1 MERRSAQRRPED
13 DLARLSRAELER
25 MAAAGR
31 EVLDCQ
37 RVLAKTGD
45 SVVSEAI
52 RGAAT
57 FYEWQHYPA
66 GDVYDPASH
75 AQYYYHAHPAGERA
89 GEHGHFHTFLR
100 PRGMPPGTRPVVLPE
115 LAIPDAPAQP
125 QGPVVPPAPQPCQG
139 ADNELLSHLVAI
151 SMDERGLPIRLF
163 TTNRW
168 VTGETWYAAADV
180 VRFLER
186 FTVDLARPSWALNR
200 WIGAMFVLFQPQMA
214 ALLRE
219 RDNAI
224 MSWRRRHRGRIHVFE
239 DRRLE
244 VTAALD
250 IDVEGQVRRV
260 EATLGRDK

>member
-1 MERRSAQRRPED
+1 MERRSAQAAPVDE
-13 DLARLSRAELER
+13 LARLSRAELER

-31 EVLDCQ
+31 EALDCQ

-45 SVVSEAI
+45 SVVSEAL
-52 RGAAT
+52 RGSQG
-57 FYEWQHYPA
+57 FYEWQHYPE

-100 PRGMPPGTRPVVLPE
+100 PRGMPAGTRPVVLPE
-115 LAIPDAPAQP
+115 LAIPGAPAQP
-125 QGPVVPPAPQPCQG
+125 HGPVVPPAPQPCQG
-139 ADNELLSHLVAI
+139 PDNESLSHLVAI
-151 SMDERGLPIRLF
+151 SMSERGLPIRLF

-186 FTVDLARPSWALNR
+186 FTIDLARPSWALNR
-200 WIGAMFVLFQPQMA
+200 WISALFVLFRPQMA
-214 ALLRE
+214 ELLQA
-219 RDNAI
+219 RDAAI
-224 MSWRRRHRGRIHVFE
+224 MSWRRRHRGRVHVFE

-244 VTAALD
+244 VTASLD
-250 IDVEGQVRRV
+250 VDVEAHLNRV
-260 EATLGRDK
+260 EAALRRDK